1 MLEGIPQ
8 IFLTLRRNQARVTPA
23 KQRSF
28 NAGDEKRSGS

>member
-8 IFLTLRRNQARVTPA
+8 IFFTLRKNQARLTPA

-28 NAGDEKRSGS
+28 NAGDEKRCGS